1 MQPPTGYRTPPILIG
16 LGVGAAVIAVGLA
29 LTYEAPPIQTT
40 QTGYRGLAMVDV
52 QNPRRVA
59 DRVAANAVPEPQP
72 AVTPAGQKASEL
84 YENVQVLGELDV
96 EQFNRLM
103 AAITEWVSPE
113 QGCGY
118 CHAEGEPLSSDKLY
132 TKVVARSMLQMVGT
146 INADWQA
153 HVGATGVTCWTCHRG
168 QPVPKGTWFT
178 EPNPMQAGGGAQG
191 PTGQN
196 RPAPLVTL
204 ASLPADPLSPFLAS
218 RETQTIRVIPE
229 RVLPR
234 RGEEGASIQATE
246 LTYALMHYVSDSLG
260 VNCTYCHNSR
270 SFFSWD
276 QSTPKRTTA
285 WHGIQMVRS
294 VNEDY
299 LLPLQGVFPKE
310 RLGPL
315 GDVPKLACATCHQGA
330 AKPLLG
336 VSMLKDYPELAS
348 IKR

>member
-1 MQPPTGYRTPPILIG
+1 MQPPTGYRTPPVLIG
-16 LGVGAAVIAVGLA
+16 LGVSAVVIAVGLA

-40 QTGYRGLAMVDV
+40 QSGFRGLAMVDV

-59 DRVAANAVPEPQP
+59 ERVAADRVPEPQP
-72 AVTPAGQKASEL
+72 AATPSGQKAGEL
-84 YENVQVLGELDV
+84 YENVKVLADLDV
-96 EQFNRLM
+96 EEFNRLM

-153 HVGATGVTCWTCHRG
+153 HVGAAGTTCWTCHRG
-168 QPVPKGTWFT
+168 KPVPSGIWFT

-196 RPAPLVTL
+196 RPAPLATL
-204 ASLPADPLSPFLAS
+204 ASLPADPLTPLLSGPDVP
-218 RETQTIRVIPE
+218 IRVIDN
-229 RVLPR
+229 RVLPL
-234 RGEEGASIQATE
+234 RGQQGASIQATE
-246 LTYALMHYVSDSLG
+246 LTYSLMHYVSDSLG

-270 SFFSWD
+270 SFFAWD
-276 QSTPKRTTA
+276 QSTPQRTTA
-285 WHGIQMVRS
+285 WHGIRMVRAL
-294 VNEDY
+294 NQTY
-299 LLPLQGVFPKE
+299 LEPLRGVFPKE

>member
-1 MQPPTGYRTPPILIG
+1 MQPPSGYRTPPVLIG
-16 LGVGAAVIAVGLA
+16 LGIGAVVIAVGLA
-29 LTYEAPPIQTT
+29 LTYEAPPVQTT
-40 QTGYRGLAMVDV
+40 QTGFRGLAKVDV

-59 DRVAANAVPEPQP
+59 ERVAANRVPEPQP
-72 AVTPAGQKASEL
+72 AVTPAGQKAREL
-84 YENVQVLGELDV
+84 YENVPVLGDLDV

-153 HVGATGVTCWTCHRG
+153 HVRATGVTCWTCHRG

-178 EPNPMQAGGGAQG
+178 EPNPMQAGGAAQG

-196 RPAPLVTL
+196 RPAPLATL
-204 ASLPADPLSPFLAS
+204 ASLPADPLTPLLSGPDAP
-218 RETQTIRVIPE
+218 IRVIDN
-229 RVLPR
+229 RVLPLR
-234 RGEEGASIQATE
+234 DQPGASIQATE
-246 LTYALMHYVSDSLG
+246 LTYSLMHYMSDSLG

-270 SFFSWD
+270 SFSNWAE
-276 QSTPKRTTA
+276 STPQRVNA
-285 WHGIQMVRS
+285 WHGIRMVRAL
-294 VNEDY
+294 NRDY
-299 LLPLQGVFPKE
+299 LLPLQGVFPEK

-336 VSMLKDYPELAS
+336 VSMLKDYPELAA

>member
-1 MQPPTGYRTPPILIG
+1 MQPPIGYRTPPVLIG
-16 LGVGAAVIAVGLA
+16 LGVGAVVIAVGLA
-29 LTYEAPPIQTT
+29 LTYEAPPIQTS
-40 QTGYRGLAMVDV
+40 QNGFRGLAMVDV
-52 QNPRRVA
+52 QHPRRVA
-59 DRVAANAVPEPQP
+59 ERIAANRVPEPQP
-72 AVTPAGQKASEL
+72 AVTPAGQKASDL
-84 YENVQVLGELDV
+84 YENVKVLADLDV

-153 HVGATGVTCWTCHRG
+153 HVGATGTTCWTCHRG
-168 QPVPKGTWFT
+168 KPVPSGIWFT

-191 PTGQN
+191 PTGQI
-196 RPAPLVTL
+196 RPAPVATL
-204 ASLPADPLSPFLAS
+204 ASLPGDPLTPLLSGPDAP
-218 RETQTIRVIPE
+218 IRVIDKH
-229 RVLPR
+229 VLPLR
-234 RGEEGASIQATE
+234 DRQGASIQATE
-246 LTYALMHYVSDSLG
+246 LTYSLMHYVSDSLG

-270 SFFSWD
+270 SFFAWD
-276 QSTPKRTTA
+276 QSTPQRTAA
-285 WHGIQMVRS
+285 WHGIRMVRAL
-294 VNEDY
+294 NQTY
-299 LLPLQGVFPKE
+299 LEPLRGVFPKE

>member
-1 MQPPTGYRTPPILIG
+1 MQPPRGYRTPPVLIG
-16 LGVGAAVIAVGLA
+16 LGVGAVVIAVGLA

-40 QTGYRGLAMVDV
+40 QNGFRGLAMVDV

-59 DRVAANAVPEPQP
+59 DRIAANKVPEPQP
-72 AVTPAGQKASEL
+72 AVTPSGEKASQV
-84 YENVQVLGELDV
+84 YENVPVLGDLDV
-96 EQFNRLM
+96 EEFNRLM

-113 QGCGY
+113 QGCAY
-118 CHAEGEPLSSDKLY
+118 CHAEGEPMSSDKLY
-132 TKVVARSMLQMVGT
+132 TKVVARSMLRMVGT

-168 QPVPKGTWFT
+168 KPVPAGTWFT
-178 EPNPMQAGGGAQG
+178 EPNPMQAGGAAQG

-204 ASLPADPLSPFLAS
+204 ASLPADPLTPLLSGPDAP
-218 RETQTIRVIPE
+218 IRVIDN
-229 RVLPR
+229 RVLPL
-234 RGEEGASIQATE
+234 RGQQGASIQATE
-246 LTYALMHYVSDSLG
+246 LTYSLMHYVSDSLG

-276 QSTPKRTTA
+276 QSTPQRTTA
-285 WHGIQMVRS
+285 WHGIRMVRAL
-294 VNEDY
+294 NQNY
-299 LLPLQGVFPKE
+299 LLPLEGVFPKE

-315 GDVPKLACATCHQGA
+315 GDVPKLACATCHQGV

-336 VSMLKDYPELAS
+336 VSMLGDYPELAS

>member
-1 MQPPTGYRTPPILIG
+1 MQPPSGYRTPPVLIG

-29 LTYEAPPIQTT
+29 LTYEAPPIQTS
-40 QTGYRGLAMVDV
+40 QTGFRGLAMADV

-59 DRVAANAVPEPQP
+59 DRVVANRVPEPQP
-72 AVTPAGQKASEL
+72 AVQPAGQKAAEL
-84 YENVQVLGELDV
+84 YENVPVLGDLDV
-96 EQFNRLM
+96 EEFNRLM

-132 TKVVARSMLQMVGT
+132 TKVVARKMLQMVGT

-168 QPVPKGTWFT
+168 QPVPVGTWFT

-196 RPAPLVTL
+196 RPAPLATL
-204 ASLPADPLSPFLAS
+204 ASLPADPLTPLLSGPEAP
-218 RETQTIRVIPE
+218 IRVIDN
-229 RVLPR
+229 RVLPL
-234 RGEEGASIQATE
+234 RGQQGASIQATE
-246 LTYALMHYVSDSLG
+246 LTYSLMHYVSDSLG

-276 QSTPKRTTA
+276 QSTPQRTTA
-285 WHGIQMVRS
+285 WHGIRMVRS
-294 VNEDY
+294 LNQNY
-299 LLPLQGVFPKE
+299 LLPLEGVFPKE

-336 VSMLKDYPELAS
+336 VSMLKDYPELAA